1 MDAHLVLT
9 QPLALRAVLL
19 TFLLC
24 LAHYAPACLGSPLIA
39 VQIPAGVVL
48 NFQIAIV
55 ALRPK
60 QFARPAI
67 LRNLNYQVLPVS
79 VLLAT
84 TPIRRVRFARL
95 VPTTATP
102 VRQPLPA

>member
-1 MDAHLVLT
+1 M
-9 QPLALRAVLL
+9 
-19 TFLLC
+19 
-24 LAHYAPACLGSPLIA
+24 
-39 VQIPAGVVL
+39 L

-102 VRQPLPA
+102 VRQPLPAWPALAPETPLLQAVHAT